1 MPLGCKERTTK
12 DKLKKSHLPKSDLAF
27 LHIFLV
33 RLLFLL
39 DLDLDLDRIEGAFA
53 FAALVRHAIL
63 QL

>member
-39 DLDLDLDRIEGAFA
+39 DHDLDCIEGAPA
-53 FAALVRHAIL
+53 FAALVRHPIL
-63 QL
+63 QH